1 MRLRAV
7 FQDAEPLTLV
17 AATNHLYDL
26 TTLVWVGYL
35 LENQER
41 LAEPIPM
48 GQVSRPYDVNW
59 AFDAVTGPRV
69 DRIGY
74 DTSLQIE
81 LTLTS
86 VAPATGKVT
95 LAGGHVVALFD
106 AYHHAWWPKE
116 GQDARVAARRMI
128 LGRVG
133 HLEPGQRPEA
143 MIRGAASAVVD
154 SALDPGGGLTETSRR
169 LAHSAA
175 AARPLVTSTLRAH
188 TTA

>member
-7 FQDAEPLTLV
+7 FDDAEPLTLV
-17 AATNHLYDL
+17 AATDHFYDL

-41 LAEPIPM
+41 LAEPVPL
-48 GQVSRPYDVNW
+48 GQVVRPYDVNW
-59 AFDAVTGPRV
+59 AFDAITGPRI
-69 DRIGY
+69 DRIAY
-74 DTSLQIE
+74 DTRLEIE

-95 LAGGHVVALFD
+95 LAGGHVVGRFD
-106 AYHHAWWPKE
+106 AHHEAWWPKQ

-128 LGRVG
+128 LGRVA
-133 HLEPGQRPEA
+133 HLDADQRPEE

-154 SALDPGGGLTETSRR
+154 LTSIRVED
-169 LAHSAA
+169 
-175 AARPLVTSTLRAH
+175 
-188 TTA
+188 